1 MDRDDD
7 RSKPEDD
14 DAAPSKAGLAR
25 ERLGLVAHYVML
37 GFAPVV
43 SVLALVFAVMAY
55 IGTQS
60 NHVQLGT
67 VNSRIDGISAAQA
80 EPKGEMD
87 IFEVSLAHEKALLA
101 EERKKHAEHEAKIVK
116 DVTQLQVKMKV
127 SPTLE
132 EQLREGASAPA
143 VAPPVAVAPVIVSSV
158 ATASPAP
165 AAAPVPVKADTKPP
179 IKPAAKPVVAD
190 KKPAPAAKEVRKPAP
205 VAKEVKKPAPAP
217 TSAEK
222 AAKAKVLKKTIED
235 FNKSDRK

>member
-14 DAAPSKAGLAR
+14 DVAPSKAGLAR

-43 SVLALVFAVMAY
+43 SVLALVFAVTAY
-55 IGTQS
+55 LGTQS
-60 NHVQLGT
+60 NHAQLGT
-67 VNSRIDGISAAQA
+67 VNSRIDSIGAVQA
-80 EPKGEMD
+80 EPKGELD
-87 IFEVSLAHEKALLA
+87 IFEVSLAHEKAQLA
-101 EERKKHAEHEAKIVK
+101 EERKKQAEHEAKIVK

-132 EQLREGASAPA
+132 EHLREGASAPVPA
-143 VAPPVAVAPVIVSSV
+143 SPVAAIPVIASSV
-158 ATASPAP
+158 AS
-165 AAAPVPVKADTKPP
+165 AAPVPVAPALMPAKAETKPP
-179 IKPAAKPVVAD
+179 VKPAAKPVVVD
-190 KKPAPAAKEVRKPAP
+190 KKPAP

-222 AAKAKVLKKTIED
+222 EAKAKALKKTIED